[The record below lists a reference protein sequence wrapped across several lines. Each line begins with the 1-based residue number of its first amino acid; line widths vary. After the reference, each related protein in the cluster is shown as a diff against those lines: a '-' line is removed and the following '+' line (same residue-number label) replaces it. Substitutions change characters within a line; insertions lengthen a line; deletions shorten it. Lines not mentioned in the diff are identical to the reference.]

1 MASLES
7 RKGHFHIVFR
17 HRGRKITR
25 SLKTTSEKTAKAS
38 MARLEDNLGRVE
50 LGTLDIPEGVD
61 AATFLLSDGRRTE
74 PLANA
79 PAVQT
84 LTQLIDAYFDH
95 LPDGALAE
103 STLQSIHI
111 HTRKLKKLLG
121 ARTRLD
127 SIDLAML
134 QRYVVRR
141 SKDKGVRGRLLS
153 PATVKKE
160 MVTLTLLWNWARQ
173 MEYIVKP
180 IPKKGLRYP
189 KLTDKPP
196 FQTYQQIER
205 RIARGGISIAEEAD
219 LWACL
224 FLTQPEVDAL
234 LDAVRQ
240 RARYPFIY
248 PMFVMAAHT
257 GARRSELLRCEVDDI
272 DLVSG
277 MMHIREQK
285 RVRGRL
291 TTRSVPLSPRLAEAL
306 DAWFDQHPG
315 GRRTFCQQD
324 TTEIQPVSVDESNH
338 HFKKTLRDSR
348 WDKLRGWHVL
358 RHSFCSNCA
367 AQGVDQRLINGWV
380 GHQTEEMVRRYRHL
394 IPGQQQEAIRAVFGD
409 VA

>member
-1 MASLES
+1 MASLDN
-7 RKGHFHIVFR
+7 RTGHFHIIFR
-17 HRGRKITR
+17 YRGRKITR
-25 SLKTTSEKTAKAS
+25 SLKTTSEKTARAS
-38 MARLEDNLGRVE
+38 LARLEDNLGRVE

-61 AATFLLSDGRRTE
+61 AAIFLLSDGRRTE
-74 PLANA
+74 PLAMA

-84 LTQLIDAYFDH
+84 LTQLIDAYLDH
-95 LPDGALAE
+95 LPDGALAD

-111 HTRKLKKLLG
+111 HARKLKKLLG

-127 SIDLAML
+127 SIDLATL
-134 QRYVVRR
+134 QRYVTRR
-141 SKDKGVRGRLLS
+141 SKDKGLRGRLLS
-153 PATVKKE
+153 PATTKKE
-160 MVTLTLLWNWARQ
+160 IVTLTLLWNWARQ
-173 MEYIVKP
+173 MEFIAKP

-205 RIARGGISIAEEAD
+205 RIARGGLSVAEEAD

-234 LDAVRQ
+234 LDAVCE

-257 GARRSELLRCEVDDI
+257 GARRSELIRCEVDDI
-272 DLVSG
+272 DLVGG
-277 MMHIREQK
+277 MMVIREQK

-306 DAWFDQHPG
+306 DAWLDQHPG
-315 GRRTFCQQD
+315 GRQTFCQQD
-324 TTEIQPVSVDESNH
+324 ATEAKPISVDESNH
-338 HFKKTLRDSR
+338 HFKKTLSDSR
-348 WDKLRGWHVL
+348 WNKLRGWHVL

-367 AQGVDQRLINGWV
+367 AQGIDQRLINGWV

-394 IPGQQQEAIRAVFGD
+394 IPDQQQEAIRAVFGD